1 MVHWI
6 FSPLCD
12 DQCAETSAA
21 SSFLSSG
28 VSMMFD
34 TSSRRLLAGP
44 LCDKCMG
51 SRSKCTKCILEIT
64 ETKSQETQ
72 RPRKPH
78 LPDHNG
84 CSSKSVK
91 TAFYPLLSLF
101 TIMETIPGNK
111 CCCIRRSDILMVNLE
126 VLFATLLEKLF

>member
-1 MVHWI
+1 MTNVW
-6 FSPLCD
+6 
-12 DQCAETSAA
+12 AA
-21 SSFLSSG
+21 
-28 VSMMFD
+28 
-34 TSSRRLLAGP
+34 
-44 LCDKCMG
+44 C
-51 SRSKCTKCILEIT
+51 RSKCTKCILEIT

-91 TAFYPLLSLF
+91 TAFYPPLSLF

-126 VLFATLLEKLF
+126 VLFATLLEKIILRVSMVQGVYVMTKQGHEYKNLRQKILGGF